1 MTKSKVKPVPE
12 GFHSATPYLVVD
24 GAAKA
29 LDFYKHVFD
38 ATERMRLPAPGGRVG
53 HAEIKIGDSVIM
65 LADEHHDMG
74 ARGPRAYGGTPV
86 SLVLYVPDVD
96 ATVKKAVSA
105 GAKVINAG
113 RGQVLRRPHGHHRG
127 SLWPPLARG
136 HASGGRAAR
145 RAGSS
150 GVGDEQAGLE
160 NFRGLVRSLPL
171 PAPGGERCDPLPR
184 PWRRER
190 SSILKTADAVSCR
203 DSVAAYVAAPPGV
216 GHRHLY

>member
-1 MTKSKVKPVPE
+1 MTKSKVKPIPD

-29 LDFYKHVFD
+29 LDFYKHTFD

-53 HAEIKIGDSVIM
+53 HAEISIGDSVIM

-105 GAKVINAG
+105 GAKVINPVEDKFYG
-113 RGQVLRRPHGHHRG
+113 DRMGTIEDPFGHRWHVATHQEDV
-127 SLWPPLARG
+127 PPAEL
-136 HASGGRAAR
+136 AR
-145 RAGSS
+145 RASAMS
-150 GVGDEQAGLE
+150 K
-160 NFRGLVRSLPL
+160 
-171 PAPGGERCDPLPR
+171 PA
-184 PWRRER
+184 
-190 SSILKTADAVSCR
+190 
-203 DSVAAYVAAPPGV
+203 
-216 GHRHLY
+216 